1 MKKRI
6 IKAGIDTS
14 HFTGQGWNRGSINYK
29 TDEAFAE
36 GSTVRRTQI
45 RDWII
50 RDHLI
55 PYECSICG
63 NTGEWMGKPMALELD
78 HINGVF
84 NDHRLENL
92 RFLCPNCHATT
103 DTYCGRNKR
112 NKKEKVDK
120 KSKVFVPMPPA
131 IEIASMI
138 VLMNKTDVAKH
149 YNVSCSTIDRWCKIQ
164 CVPHQIYALA
174 EWGVQQ
180 DPTLADAW
188 EKRKRELMP
197 DNSELAVSA
206 YGNRQKGL
214 KNQKH
219 FCKNCGKP
227 LKSNCDYC
235 RPCSQR
241 RVLQRP
247 SAIEI
252 AQKVKEKGF
261 WRGAKD
267 YGVTDNAVRK
277 WCKEYGIPIHTKDLI
292 SWLDSQ
298 DQ

>member
-1 MKKRI
+1 MQQSYSIGQTLRALGVNPKNNGRYPWIKRLI
-6 IKAGIDTS
+6 VEYGIDTS
-14 HFTGQGWNRGSINYK
+14 HFTGKGWRANSVKYS
-29 TDEAFAE
+29 TDEAFAAE
-36 GSTVRRTQI
+36 STKPRGVI
-45 RDWII
+45 RQWVI
-50 RDHLI
+50 RYSLI
-55 PYECSICG
+55 PYECAFCG
-63 NTGEWMGKPMALELD
+63 NKGEWNGHKMALELD
-78 HINGVF
+78 HINGIP

-92 RFLCPNCHATT
+92 RFLCPNCHAIT
-103 DTYCGRNKR
+103 DTYCGRNKDKDGDED
-112 NKKEKVDK
+112 NSSLQEYNNANIWVKKKKEQEEESSEK
-120 KSKVFVPMPPA
+120 
-131 IEIASMI
+131 
-138 VLMNKTDVAKH
+138 
-149 YNVSCSTIDRWCKIQ
+149 
-164 CVPHQIYALA
+164 
-174 EWGVQQ
+174 QQ
-180 DPTLADAW
+180 
-188 EKRKRELMP
+188 KRKKKPE
-197 DNSELAVSA
+197 
-206 YGNRQKGL
+206 Y
-214 KNQKH
+214 